1 MLKFSFSC
9 DILDVWFEWGVDIMK
24 APKMIIFD
32 YGQTLADEAPFD
44 GIAGTKA
51 LLSYAVQNKYDLTA

>member
-1 MLKFSFSC
+1 
-9 DILDVWFEWGVDIMK
+9 MK